1 MSTSLAQSLRPG
13 LLSRSVQRLG
23 APLRRYPLS
32 MQLSLLW
39 LLGMAL
45 VAVFAD
51 LLAPY
56 DYTAMDLRAR
66 LQPPLFLGGEAA
78 HPLGTDELGRD
89 LLSRLIVSIRMSLL
103 VALAGTVIGAVLG
116 TVIGFV
122 AAHHRRWV
130 DDLLMVLVDFQA
142 AMPFMILALT
152 VLAFFGNSL
161 TLFIAVMGLYGWE
174 RYARLTRGLTL
185 AARNQGYAQ
194 ALECLGAGPLRLYGR
209 HILPNIASTLI
220 VNMTVNF
227 PETVLIESSL
237 SFLGLGIQPPLTSL
251 GNMLG
256 FGRDYLTS
264 AWWIAVCPGIVIL
277 LTVIAMSVLGD
288 WARDRLDPTSETR
301 S

>member
-1 MSTSLAQSLRPG
+1 MSTSIVQNHQPG
-13 LLSRSVQRLG
+13 LFARSLLRIG
-23 APLRRYPLS
+23 APLRRYPLT

-39 LLGMAL
+39 LLGVGLTA
-45 VAVFAD
+45 AFAD

-66 LQPPLFLGGEAA
+66 LQPPLLFGGEAA
-78 HPLGTDELGRD
+78 HPLGTDQLGRD

-103 VALAGTVIGAVLG
+103 VALAGTIIGAVLG
-116 TVIGFV
+116 TAIGFA
-122 AAHHRRWV
+122 AAHFRRWV

-142 AMPFMILALT
+142 AMPFMLLALT

-161 TLFIAVMGLYGWE
+161 TLFVAVMGLYGWE
-174 RYARLTRGLTL
+174 RYARLTRGLAL

-256 FGRDYLTS
+256 FGREYLTS
-264 AWWIAVCPGIVIL
+264 AWWIAVCPGMVIV
-277 LTVIAMSVLGD
+277 LTVLAMSILGD
-288 WARDRLDPTSETR
+288 WVRDRLDPTSETR

>member
-1 MSTSLAQSLRPG
+1 MNSALTPTRRYGPVARG
-13 LLSRSVQRLG
+13 LFRFGG
-23 APLRRYPLS
+23 ALRRFPLAI
-32 MQLSLLW
+32 QLSLFW
-39 LLGMAL
+39 LGVMVLTAL
-45 VAVFAD
+45 FAD
-51 LLAPY
+51 LLTPY
-56 DYTAMDLRAR
+56 DYTAMNLRAR
-66 LQPPLFLGGEAA
+66 LQPPLFFGGEWA
-78 HPLGTDELGRD
+78 HPLGTDQLGRD

-116 TVIGFV
+116 VAIGFV
-122 AAHHRRWV
+122 AAHFRRWV

-185 AARNQGYAQ
+185 AARNHGYVQ
-194 ALECLGAGPLRLYGR
+194 ALECLGARPVRLYGR
-209 HILPNIASTLI
+209 HVLPNIASVLI
-220 VNMTVNF
+220 VNMTINF

-256 FGRDYLTS
+256 FGRGYLTS
-264 AWWIAVCPGIVIL
+264 AWWIAVFPGLVVM
-277 LTVIAMSVLGD
+277 LTVLAMSILGD
-288 WARDRLDPTSETR
+288 WARDRLDPTADRR